1 MPEYGA
7 GGFTASGASLTG
19 STAPEHED
27 DGSRAVIDVHHHFCA
42 PQWREWGEARGLV
55 NPAALPPW
63 AHWDA
68 ESALALMDRAGIAT
82 AVLKP
87 MLPARYESSAQLR
100 EAITVTLRAAVEAV
114 EAHPGRFFFH
124 TPLFLDDLE
133 VSSWALRHGLDE
145 LGAVGVNVTANYG
158 GVYLG
163 DPVYDGIFA
172 ELDERSA
179 VVDTHPHNLPSPPSA
194 GIPARPV
201 PGAAARPGAPEA
213 PGAGLPGGPGAAGAA
228 GGTPLGRPGARVPAG
243 GPTAAGG
250 PYGSARPGG
259 PGGATTAGR
268 PGPPGVTVP
277 GVPNFLCD
285 FLLDTTRAAA
295 NMIRNRT
302 LDRFPHLSVILPH
315 GGGFLPHIATRL
327 EAFAGSFDPPV
338 EPAVVRDHL
347 HRFYYDT
354 AGPMSPAGTL
364 LATVDPS
371 RILFGSDWPACPADM
386 VTDVAVPALASDPA
400 LTPALRR
407 AVNREN
413 ALRLMPRLVPA

>member
-55 NPAALPPW
+55 NPGALPPW

-124 TPLFLDDLE
+124 TPLFLDDPE

-194 GIPARPV
+194 GTPAKPA
-201 PGAAARPGAPEA
+201 PGAAARPEAPEA
-213 PGAGLPGGPGAAGAA
+213 PGTG
-228 GGTPLGRPGARVPAG
+228 
-243 GPTAAGG
+243 
-250 PYGSARPGG
+250 RPGG
-259 PGGATTAGR
+259 PGGATSAGR

-338 EPAVVRDHL
+338 DPAVVRDHL